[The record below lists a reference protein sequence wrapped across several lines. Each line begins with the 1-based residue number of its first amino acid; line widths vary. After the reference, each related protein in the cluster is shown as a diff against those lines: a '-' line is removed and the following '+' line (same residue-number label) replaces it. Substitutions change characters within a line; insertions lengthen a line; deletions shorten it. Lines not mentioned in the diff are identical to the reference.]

1 MGKRSRGKDLAIN
14 TIVIGIGKF
23 STQLVSFL
31 LLPLYTS
38 ILTTD
43 EYGIYDLIITISTF
57 LLPGITLLMEES
69 MFRFLIDCKSEDER
83 KKIISQSF
91 IYIINSSI
99 IFIILGTIIGLVFK
113 IPYSIIGLFYVSTC
127 ILSGLRNALVRGL
140 GKLKFYTIVNFI
152 SSLINILCNILF
164 IAVFKYGVLGLL
176 LSGIIAN
183 IISTSIV
190 FIKINVFK
198 YISFKSYDKK
208 ITKEMIKYSLP
219 LVPNSLSWTIVNLS
233 DRLVISGFMGT
244 ASNGIY
250 SMSYKF
256 PNLMNTI
263 YGFFYTAWKESSA
276 RAMKDDDKEEFFNK
290 IYSMLT
296 KAMFSVSIAIISGLP
311 IVFSFFI
318 RKSFANAYFYIP
330 ILVIAMYYNNMSGYY
345 CGIFSGF
352 KDTKVM
358 GTTTILGAIINLV
371 VNLALIKFIGIY
383 AAALSTLVSCMVIY
397 YYRKIKVKK
406 YIKIK
411 NVNMILGIFM
421 MIISVIAYYYNTNF
435 ILKLLVLFVTLLYC
449 VFVNNDIVHLII
461 SKFGKKN
468 RQKNTKSSNIG
479 IKLIFLL

>member
-1 MGKRSRGKDLAIN
+1 MGKRSRGKDLAVN

-23 STQLVSFL
+23 STQLVSFF

-38 ILTTD
+38 ILTTI

-69 MFRFLIDCKSEDER
+69 MFRFLIDCKSDYD
-83 KKIISQSF
+83 KKIIISQSF
-91 IYIINSSI
+91 IYIVNSSI
-99 IFIILGTIIGLVFK
+99 IFIILGTIVGFVFK
-113 IPYSIIGLFYVSTC
+113 IPYSIIGLFYVITC

-140 GKLKFYTIVNFI
+140 GKLKFYTIVNVI
-152 SSLINILCNILF
+152 SSLINISCNILF
-164 IAVFKYGVLGLL
+164 IAVFKYGVFGLL

-183 IISTSIV
+183 IISTSII
-190 FIKINVFK
+190 FIKVNVFK

-208 ITKEMIKYSLP
+208 ISKEMIKYSLP

-233 DRLVISGFMGT
+233 DRLVISGFMGA

-276 RAMKDDDKEEFFNK
+276 RAMKDADKEEFFNK

-318 RKSFANAYFYIP
+318 RKSFVNAYFYIP

-345 CGIFSGF
+345 GGIFSGF

-358 GTTTILGAIINLV
+358 GTTTILGAIINLI

-383 AAALSTLVSCMVIY
+383 AAAFSTLVSCMVIY

-411 NVNMILGIFM
+411 NVNMLPGIIM
-421 MIISVIAYYYNTNF
+421 MIISVVTYYYNTSL
-435 ILKLLVLFVTLLYC
+435 ILKLLVLFITIFYCIFANKDIINLL
-449 VFVNNDIVHLII
+449 VR
-461 SKFGKKN
+461 KFLK
-468 RQKNTKSSNIG
+468 RTK
-479 IKLIFLL
+479 IKRKFF